1 MSKLTQKQAA
11 QIMYAH
17 AKAMQLTMPGYAE
30 YSDDGAYVRRI
41 KRQQAAEAAFA
52 HLVATLTETE

>member
-17 AKAMQLTMPGYAE
+17 AKALQAHEDRTHSKTMWAQWK
-30 YSDDGAYVRRI
+30 S
-41 KRQQAAEAAFA
+41 AEAAFA
-52 HLVATLTETE
+52 ELVATLTETE